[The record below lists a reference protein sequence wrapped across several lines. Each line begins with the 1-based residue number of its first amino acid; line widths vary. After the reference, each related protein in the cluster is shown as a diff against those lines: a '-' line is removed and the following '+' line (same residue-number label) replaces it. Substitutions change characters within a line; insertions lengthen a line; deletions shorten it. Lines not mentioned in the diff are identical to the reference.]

1 MKHVNNKQVFNMTEI
16 ETIDDL
22 VEHLKLLVEQMK
34 HIHDMAV
41 VAYIPLVDDLCSQ
54 KATQNEVEWMLDWLL
69 MYAGDDRML
78 LLYKRVC
85 RAYWQIYPDS
95 IAFYIMEYRKEYDPE
110 SLIGTEYEHLLH
122 ENDFEEG
129 QQ

>member
-1 MKHVNNKQVFNMTEI
+1 MTEN
-16 ETIDDL
+16 EKKDNQTIDDL
-22 VEHLKLLVEQMK
+22 VEHLKPLVEQMK

-41 VAYIPLVDDLCSQ
+41 VAYTPLVDDLCRR

-78 LLYKRVC
+78 LLYKSVC
-85 RAYWQIYPDS
+85 RAYWQVYPDS

-110 SLIGTEYEHLLH
+110 SLVGTEYEYLLH
-122 ENDFEEG
+122 ENDFNEE
-129 QQ
+129 Q